1 MKRKYYPTTKSWAND
16 ISYGK
21 KKQITDAIE
30 NGQVSLSQA
39 ARLHGVSRTSIQ
51 RWFKK
56 IGNYEKKLLH
66 MGGKSAQQKIR
77 ELEKRIKELEAREV
91 IYETAFDIVEKDYG
105 VSKKKFLPGSFQ
117 DFLKETKK
125 KST

>member
-1 MKRKYYPTTKSWAND
+1 MKKMATQPTKGHPKG
-16 ISYGK
+16 ISYAK
-21 KKQITDAIE
+21 KKQITDAVE
-30 NGQVSLSQA
+30 NGQISLSQA
-39 ARLHGVSRTSIQ
+39 ARLHGVSRSSIQ
-51 RWFKK
+51 RWLKK
-56 IGNYEKKLLH
+56 IGNYEKKLLQ

-105 VSKKKFLPGSFQ
+105 VSKKKFLPGTFQ

-125 KST
+125 K